1 MAAIASL
8 IALLYSAASR
18 PPSSRVNSFSIPLR
32 KSFGVRS
39 LVSSGEVREGMLDA
53 DAHCRVSCLSASITR
68 LRVRACNS
76 CILGNVMK
84 PFSEQSTTHQL
95 VRKAIFRIPTLVTYL
110 QTLKKFHFHSQTGS
124 HQILGISWC
133 PPLTKNYDHSSHD
146 TVVF

>member
-39 LVSSGEVREGMLDA
+39 LVSSGEVRDGMLDA
-53 DAHCRVSCLSASITR
+53 DAHCRVSCLSASITC

-84 PFSEQSTTHQL
+84 PFSERSTTHQL
-95 VRKAIFRIPTLVTYL
+95 VRKAIFRIPTLV
-110 QTLKKFHFHSQTGS
+110 KKFHFHY
-124 HQILGISWC
+124 QILGISWC
-133 PPLTKNYDHSSHD
+133 PPLSENYDHSSYD